1 MVTAADKQKA
11 AKVPVRP
18 FRDPDPFRELGF
30 ANPIAAR
37 RAIADEVRLPLAKL
51 SDDDIAAETTVE
63 QSAITLLQ
71 GLAAQLKA
79 AAEDPAQV
87 KALASQIEQNTAA
100 LSAAITANTPPPPA

>member
-1 MVTAADKQKA
+1 MWRSQKSIRDALGRIERKIDGLTAALARIQQEE
-11 AKVPVRP
+11 AKMTG
-18 FRDPDPFRELGF
+18 ELQQ
-30 ANPIAAR
+30 
-37 RAIADEVRLPLAKL
+37 LT
-51 SDDDIAAETTVE
+51 DDIAAETTVE